1 MLEIDDIVK
10 VIKEQVYYSQSVNQ
24 IGRIGIVDGISTKPE
39 LYHVSFEEGVL
50 DNAWYTFLLPDEIE
64 VIIPS
69 QHKYI
74 KQK

>member
-50 DNAWYTFLLPDEIE
+50 DNAWYTFLLLDEIE